1 MLPLYPILKVL
12 VIISGNQYKKG
23 SLIIGELIVIY
34 Y

>member
-1 MLPLYPILKVL
+1 MLPLYPILKVF

-23 SLIIGELIVIY
+23 SFGELIVIY